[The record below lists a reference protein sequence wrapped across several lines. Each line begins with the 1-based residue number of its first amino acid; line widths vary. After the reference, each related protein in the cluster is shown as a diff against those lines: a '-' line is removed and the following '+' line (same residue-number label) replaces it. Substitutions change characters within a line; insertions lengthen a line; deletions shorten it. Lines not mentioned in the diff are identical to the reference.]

1 VTNAPNQR
9 GSIFSGLLL
18 IFLGSVFLFEHFHPA
33 FRLWHYFYR
42 FWPLL
47 LIVWGL
53 AKLIDHLSAQRSGE
67 GKPPLLSGGEAALMV
82 LVIFVFI
89 GLGVKSWVAEKEP
102 GLNLDVDM
110 FSKEYS
116 ESEELPAKTL
126 AANAHVTL
134 TTERGDISTHTGEG
148 DGLHVMANKS
158 ASGATEPEAQE
169 RMKKVKVV
177 IEQTG
182 GGYVVHPVNQGDSQG
197 TVGVDLNVTLPPKI
211 ALWVNTSH
219 GNVSISEIAGPV
231 TAGSGNGDI
240 EIHNSGSDV
249 SAKMSK
255 GDARITGVAGNLSVA
270 GRGNEVEIS
279 DVKGNAGID
288 GDFFGPVRLRSVAGV
303 ARYHS
308 QKADIALVGVRGRLE
323 LDSERIEIS
332 DVSGSSKL
340 STHNKDIDV
349 ENVSGRLDITDT
361 KGDIKVRYSQSPHED
376 INIADDSGE
385 VDLTLPSNANFEV
398 SAVSQSGEVQS
409 DFEAPSVKLTNENGT
424 GRLSGKVGTGGPKIH
439 ITTSYGTIYL
449 RKSS

>member
-1 VTNAPNQR
+1 MTSAPNQR

-82 LVIFVFI
+82 LVVFVFI

-102 GLNLDVDM
+102 GMNLDVDM
-110 FSKEYS
+110 FSKDYS

-126 AANAHVTL
+126 PANAHVTL
-134 TTERGDISTHTGEG
+134 TTERGDISAHTSEG
-148 DGLHVMANKS
+148 DGLRVMANKS
-158 ASGATEPEAQE
+158 ASGPTESEAQE

-182 GGYVVHPVNQGDSQG
+182 GGYVVHPVNEGDSQG

-211 ALWVNTSH
+211 ALWANTSH
-219 GNVSISEIAGPV
+219 GNISISEIAGPV

-240 EIHNSGSDV
+240 EIRNSGSDV

-255 GDARITGVAGNLSVA
+255 GDARITGVAGKSEHRRARQRNRNI
-270 GRGNEVEIS
+270 GCKRECGNRRRLLWS
-279 DVKGNAGID
+279 DPRAK
-288 GDFFGPVRLRSVAGV
+288 
-303 ARYHS
+303 
-308 QKADIALVGVRGRLE
+308 RGRHCP
-323 LDSERIEIS
+323 
-332 DVSGSSKL
+332 L
-340 STHNKDIDV
+340 SFAKGRHRT
-349 ENVSGRLDITDT
+349 SGRS
-361 KGDIKVRYSQSPHED
+361 RP
-376 INIADDSGE
+376 
-385 VDLTLPSNANFEV
+385 F
-398 SAVSQSGEVQS
+398 
-409 DFEAPSVKLTNENGT
+409 GT
-424 GRLSGKVGTGGPKIH
+424 GFRANRDFGRERL
-439 ITTSYGTIYL
+439 L
-449 RKSS
+449 